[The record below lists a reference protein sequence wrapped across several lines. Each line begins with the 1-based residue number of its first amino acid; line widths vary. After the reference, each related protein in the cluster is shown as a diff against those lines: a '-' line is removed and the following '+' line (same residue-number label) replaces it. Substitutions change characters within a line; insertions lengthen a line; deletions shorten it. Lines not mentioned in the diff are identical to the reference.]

1 MKTTKF
7 ISALLVPALLVA
19 CSDDMFDSNSVGNI
33 PSENL
38 VEGLTINVGFDASG
52 DAATRGTFAGGA
64 KGIFDNFYFE
74 PSFNDEPALQTT
86 DNSAIYGDQVGICLP
101 NPVVGNGGV
110 LTNVPFYIAGYQ
122 GAPDGDGNAVNPYS
136 LVAKDNGF
144 YRISDSQQEKA
155 AFEESET
162 TTTKNAFNSAV
173 AALKAGGSVA
183 EGKADISKAIFK
195 TVAGVMT
202 GDYVLYYPYNATFN
216 SMGKIP
222 AVQLKSIQT
231 LEELAVDAGTDNVL
245 GSNLFAYSKTPFRVS
260 GETNAAQDMS
270 MAPAAYFFQ
279 FKLYTTGSEITLAN
293 DDEIKLITV
302 STKDDAQAFAI
313 DGFVTAGATN
323 SFTADAETAVDMIG
337 VECGGGVKVIPAT
350 TTAKKNTEALTAYLS
365 TYAVKEKLAG
375 KDIIVRVYTEKGKV
389 ATFTKTAA
397 GSNIKEGSTDYWNL
411 DFNGKTFEDAE
422 QLVYNEETLTAALT
436 TGGTLVLKN
445 NIEAN
450 NALTLAKEVTIKG
463 ANYTITASEG
473 LTINAASDLQ
483 CGVVIPANKTLT
495 IKANSSINKVTNN
508 GTVTMT
514 GGTEEANLTAT
525 IATIENNGAITV
537 GENQIL
543 NATTIN
549 NNAVKT
555 TAASLTVE
563 AKGSLVATAINNAAE
578 GKDEED
584 NKLEAAEITITGNV
598 ANTTINNA
606 GALELNGAAM
616 ASTVTINN
624 TGAFEINT
632 AGVVALNA
640 TLVNDGT
647 VEIASTASVNSYG
660 TITNNNEITNNGV
673 FTLLGSGTLQNNKLI
688 NDYGTFSGLSRL
700 TNATGAELI
709 RSVEGWA
716 TFEPAIAE
724 AKVTAVRINADV
736 ESEVAITTTKT
747 IYLNN
752 NLTLPVGSDKASS
765 AGKIVFEK
773 AAGATLKGYITASAM
788 DVNQNGTIAATS
800 NVTVTGDITIAS
812 NMKLTGEA
820 NSYTICNDIKGAG
833 TTEGPIY
840 VK

>member
-1 MKTTKF
+1 M
-7 ISALLVPALLVA
+7 
-19 CSDDMFDSNSVGNI
+19 
-33 PSENL
+33 
-38 VEGLTINVGFDASG
+38 
-52 DAATRGTFAGGA
+52 
-64 KGIFDNFYFE
+64 
-74 PSFNDEPALQTT
+74 
-86 DNSAIYGDQVGICLP
+86 
-101 NPVVGNGGV
+101 
-110 LTNVPFYIAGYQ
+110 
-122 GAPDGDGNAVNPYS
+122 
-136 LVAKDNGF
+136 
-144 YRISDSQQEKA
+144 
-155 AFEESET
+155 
-162 TTTKNAFNSAV
+162 
-173 AALKAGGSVA
+173 
-183 EGKADISKAIFK
+183 
-195 TVAGVMT
+195 
-202 GDYVLYYPYNATFN
+202 
-216 SMGKIP
+216 
-222 AVQLKSIQT
+222 
-231 LEELAVDAGTDNVL
+231 
-245 GSNLFAYSKTPFRVS
+245 
-260 GETNAAQDMS
+260 
-270 MAPAAYFFQ
+270 
-279 FKLYTTGSEITLAN
+279 
-293 DDEIKLITV
+293 
-302 STKDDAQAFAI
+302 
-313 DGFVTAGATN
+313 
-323 SFTADAETAVDMIG
+323 
-337 VECGGGVKVIPAT
+337 
-350 TTAKKNTEALTAYLS
+350 
-365 TYAVKEKLAG
+365 
-375 KDIIVRVYTEKGKV
+375 
-389 ATFTKTAA
+389 
-397 GSNIKEGSTDYWNL
+397 
-411 DFNGKTFEDAE
+411 
-422 QLVYNEETLTAALT
+422 T